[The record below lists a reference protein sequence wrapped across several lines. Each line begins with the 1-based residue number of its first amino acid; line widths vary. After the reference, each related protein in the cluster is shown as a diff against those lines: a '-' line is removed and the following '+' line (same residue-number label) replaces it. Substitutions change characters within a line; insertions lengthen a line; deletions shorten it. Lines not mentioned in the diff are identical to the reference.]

1 MQVSHTLYWTT
12 LHAAIAKHIPNA
24 ARKPHSVRLI
34 HATDLAGYE
43 RIKAIERY

>member
-1 MQVSHTLYWTT
+1 
-12 LHAAIAKHIPNA
+12 LHDAIAKRIPNA
-24 ARKPHSVRLI
+24 ARKPRSVHLI